1 MNETNY
7 FTSDA
12 IDDTNVDL
20 FAGPPTLTDVDG
32 CAAAMLVA
40 PMFRLAAD
48 ALQADPGFLQI
59 VAPDLYLARGSLAWK
74 SFQRFVLGRPY
85 VDAVGVPGLGRD
97 VAAFA
102 GRALVGA
109 SWRRSER

>member
-59 VAPDLYLARGSLAWK
+59 VAPDLFLIRGSLAWQ
-74 SFQRFVLGRPY
+74 SFQRFVLGRTY
-85 VDAVGVPGLGRD
+85 VAAVGSRKGLRHSLHSTG
-97 VAAFA
+97 V
-102 GRALVGA
+102 L
-109 SWRRSER
+109 S